1 MNFEYDIF
9 LSFSS
14 KDETEA
20 KRIWQKLRSSGLR
33 IFWSDETLKQSVGQS
48 FFDVI
53 QKALVHSKHFVLLW
67 TTNAKTSNWVKLEY
81 ETFFQKCYMT
91 DIHNR
96 RLIIFR
102 GKDVHQTELP
112 PFLSSIQTTQSV
124 SEIITITG
132 GLDIRVLQKENKALK
147 DQLSQLKGKMNTLQD
162 QNTEISHHR
171 KELQEKV
178 AHSQKEIANLKQRL
192 SETTDIKEEI
202 SQQNQKLQE
211 KVSHSQKEIVDLQ
224 KRLSETTDAKK
235 ATTDSP
241 KIEII
246 KDTNESKN
254 ENQTITNTIG
264 ITFNLIQAGTFM
276 MGSPEK
282 ERKNSNAHMHK
293 VTITRSFYMGITPVT
308 QKQWQV
314 VMNNNPSAFKGND
327 CPVETVSWNDAQ
339 AFIKKLNEM
348 EKNETYRLPTE
359 AEWEYAC
366 RAGSTT
372 RYCFGDDEKILK
384 DYAWY
389 GTNSGGKTH
398 PVKQKESN
406 AWGLYDMHGNVWEW
420 CEDWY
425 GDYPN
430 EPVTDPSGPASGAG
444 RVIRGGGWVDNPGGL
459 RSAIRNCGSPGYR
472 GCHIGFRLLRT
483 T

>member
-53 QKALVHSKHFVLLW
+53 QKALIHSKHFVLLW

-91 DIHNR
+91 DNVNR

-102 GKDVHQTELP
+102 GKDFHQTELP

-124 SEIITITG
+124 SEIISITG

-162 QNTEISHHR
+162 QNTEISHQR

-202 SQQNQKLQE
+202 SQQNQKLQ
-211 KVSHSQKEIVDLQ
+211 
-224 KRLSETTDAKK
+224 KK
-235 ATTDSP
+235 AT
-241 KIEII
+241 
-246 KDTNESKN
+246 
-254 ENQTITNTIG
+254 
-264 ITFNLIQAGTFM
+264 
-276 MGSPEK
+276 
-282 ERKNSNAHMHK
+282 
-293 VTITRSFYMGITPVT
+293 
-308 QKQWQV
+308 
-314 VMNNNPSAFKGND
+314 
-327 CPVETVSWNDAQ
+327 C
-339 AFIKKLNEM
+339 
-348 EKNETYRLPTE
+348 
-359 AEWEYAC
+359 
-366 RAGSTT
+366 
-372 RYCFGDDEKILK
+372 
-384 DYAWY
+384 
-389 GTNSGGKTH
+389 
-398 PVKQKESN
+398 
-406 AWGLYDMHGNVWEW
+406 
-420 CEDWY
+420 
-425 GDYPN
+425 
-430 EPVTDPSGPASGAG
+430 
-444 RVIRGGGWVDNPGGL
+444 
-459 RSAIRNCGSPGYR
+459 AIRIDNYAAS
-472 GCHIGFRLLRT
+472 LNSK
-483 T
+483 